1 MDKETKRFIE
11 EINSSP
17 PGTFK
22 LFRATEEEPEVEKS
36 MNNMA
41 ELSSRI
47 AHARKANCLIEV
59 ISLRIQY
66 QDLWLRIYFEN
77 RHHDAERRQ
86 QEFGRLLR
94 QCFKLGLE
102 KTLYDKILKFNKD
115 RVKAIHGYLIG
126 VTTYE
131 ELSSVV
137 AESDGLSE
145 KLADF
150 VVRNSGE
157 VVTEDFVNQHH
168 NRGDAVYHI
177 PRLLAHLKERPPI

>member
-1 MDKETKRFIE
+1 MDDQTRQLIE

-22 LFRATEEEPEVEKS
+22 LFRATEEQPEVEKS

-41 ELSSRI
+41 ELASRV
-47 AHARKANCLIEV
+47 AHARKANCLMEV

-66 QDLWLRIYFEN
+66 LDLWLRIYFEN
-77 RHHDAERRQ
+77 RPHNEKKRD
-86 QEFGRLLR
+86 QEFGRLLK
-94 QCFKLGLE
+94 QCFKLGLDE
-102 KTLYDKILKFNKD
+102 TLYDKIHKFNKD

-131 ELSSVV
+131 ELNSVV
-137 AESDGLSE
+137 AESEGLSE
-145 KLADF
+145 KLAEF
-150 VVRNSGE
+150 VVCKSGE
-157 VVTEDFVNQHH
+157 TVTVDFVNQYH

-177 PRLLAHLKERPPI
+177 PRLLANLKERPPI